1 MQNVSAQPTQTFNY
15 QALDAEGRMR
25 QGQLT
30 ATDEQAAVRELLR
43 EGLTPVKVR
52 PDRVAKTAAS
62 RGAKPVGVAEQLVLL
77 QELATLLKAG
87 ISLSEALPSLVQAYA
102 AQPLGVPLASADRAV
117 RSGAKLSDAL
127 RASGLALPP
136 YALALVEAG
145 EASGELAST
154 LADAAAQMDHE
165 RRVAQELRNALIYP
179 AVLVSSGVLAVM
191 VIFVGVVPRFASL
204 LKSSRAE
211 VPALSRATIEA
222 GLFVKQNLL
231 AFGLGGAALVI
242 LVAMLLSNAGG
253 RARVLELMARL
264 PLIGPWLLRVDIGR
278 WATVLGTLLANRV
291 PIISAMGLSSGAL
304 RLQRLRDDLATT
316 TRELE
321 RGRSLSEVLG
331 AKGWFPPARLN
342 LIRVGERSGELP
354 RMLSTLGEMETE
366 AARLLQKRVL
376 ALIEPV
382 AILVIGAVIGFIM
395 VAVMMAITSLNSV
408 AV

>member
-1 MQNVSAQPTQTFNY
+1 MQPATSTLFNFK
-15 QALDAEGRMR
+15 ALDAQGRTR
-25 QGQLT
+25 QGQLS
-30 ATDEQAAVRELLR
+30 AADEQGAVRELLR
-43 EGLTPVKVR
+43 QGLTPVNVQR
-52 PDRVAKTAAS
+52 ERSAAAP
-62 RGAKPVGVAEQLVLL
+62 RGRSSKPVGVAEQLVLL

-87 ISLSEALPSLVQAYA
+87 ISLSEALPSLAQAYA
-102 AQPLGVPLASADRAV
+102 AQSLGPALASADRAV
-117 RSGAKLSDAL
+117 RGGANLSGAL
-127 RASGLALPP
+127 RSSGLALPP

-145 EASGELAST
+145 EASGDLAAT

-165 RRVAQELRNALIYP
+165 RRVGQELRNALIYP

-231 AFGLGGAALVI
+231 AFGLGGAALI
-242 LVAMLLSNAGG
+242 ALVMMLLANAGA
-253 RARVLELMARL
+253 RARALEALARL
-264 PLIGPWLLRVDIGR
+264 PLIGPWLMRVDIGR

-291 PIISAMGLSSGAL
+291 PIITAMGLSAGAL
-304 RLQRLRDDLATT
+304 RLQRLRDDLSSTA
-316 TRELE
+316 RELE